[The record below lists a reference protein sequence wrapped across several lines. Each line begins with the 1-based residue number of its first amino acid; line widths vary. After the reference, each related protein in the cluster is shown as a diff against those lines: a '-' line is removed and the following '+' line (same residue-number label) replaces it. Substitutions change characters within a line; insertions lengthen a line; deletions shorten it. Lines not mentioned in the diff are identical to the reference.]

1 MKNVSVRKSAIL
13 ESFSI
18 PHDIAYSIEAV
29 QEANLAVYYNPLYWA
44 CACLSV
50 DAGSSNT
57 AFDSY
62 DEDAEGDE
70 ENPEDV
76 LESYEMVE
84 DENGI
89 KKPAV
94 VTNYGKVA
102 RAISNIQG
110 QGYKVFLP
118 DINEA
123 QSDFR
128 VDTKRDG
135 ILYGMSAIISMNA
148 DIISDII
155 SHRPYTSLSDFL
167 SKVTLTTV
175 QMISL
180 IKAGAF
186 DELEGKSR
194 FYIMDQYPRSTA
206 EQKIAKKEKLTMAN
220 YDKALELDIIPD
232 QFTMQ
237 VKMTFFNKWIDKN
250 CQGLDAS
257 GKKIYTLTAQD
268 EIKFFSVIVENSLTK
283 GKDYDIIPNG
293 YIVKVSPFKK
303 FYDVYCTPMKE
314 WMLTEE
320 ATNTMYEAEIAQKVN
335 EWKTKY
341 CQGTLSK
348 WEMDS
353 LSYYYAPHELA
364 GINNA
369 KYKIVNF
376 NSLPEQPIPIGTKK
390 NARTGVEYPQYN
402 MVRIAGTVLNADKAK
417 HIVTVLTVYGV
428 VDVKF
433 YKMAFINYNK
443 RISKVDEKGKKTVI
457 EGSWFTRG
465 NILLINGLRKEN
477 MFSPRRDFTPGGYN
491 TSVSLVTGINGGDL
505 VLKHHREKGV

>member
-194 FYIMDQYPRSTA
+194 FYIMDQYLRYNA

-237 VKMTFFNKWIDKN
+237 VKMTFFKISFRHSRKF
-250 CQGLDAS
+250 LD
-257 GKKIYTLTAQD
+257 
-268 EIKFFSVIVENSLTK
+268 K
-283 GKDYDIIPNG
+283 GKR
-293 YIVKVSPFKK
+293 
-303 FYDVYCTPMKE
+303 
-314 WMLTEE
+314 L
-320 ATNTMYEAEIAQKVN
+320 
-335 EWKTKY
+335 
-341 CQGTLSK
+341 
-348 WEMDS
+348 
-353 LSYYYAPHELA
+353 
-364 GINNA
+364 
-369 KYKIVNF
+369 
-376 NSLPEQPIPIGTKK
+376 
-390 NARTGVEYPQYN
+390 
-402 MVRIAGTVLNADKAK
+402 
-417 HIVTVLTVYGV
+417 
-428 VDVKF
+428 
-433 YKMAFINYNK
+433 
-443 RISKVDEKGKKTVI
+443 
-457 EGSWFTRG
+457 
-465 NILLINGLRKEN
+465 
-477 MFSPRRDFTPGGYN
+477 
-491 TSVSLVTGINGGDL
+491 
-505 VLKHHREKGV
+505 